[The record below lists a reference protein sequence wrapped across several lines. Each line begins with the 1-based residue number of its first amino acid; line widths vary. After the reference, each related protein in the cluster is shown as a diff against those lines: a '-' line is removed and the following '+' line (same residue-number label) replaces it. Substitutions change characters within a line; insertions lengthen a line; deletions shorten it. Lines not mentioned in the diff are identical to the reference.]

1 MSAAEELP
9 PEALFA
15 ELSKPS
21 PPIRMSRPRP
31 IMVLHELKSTAAA
44 AAEIHRVIFIGIFDT
59 PIYGRCKRI
68 LSTLFN
74 NLEYGKN
81 RPCFPGLQFFHTAA
95 SIGILVAH
103 HSRKEALAERGFRRA
118 E

>member
-31 IMVLHELKSTAAA
+31 IIVLHELKSTAAA

-74 NLEYGKN
+74 ISEHREN
-81 RPCFPGLQFFHTAA
+81 RSCIPGRRFFNA
-95 SIGILVAH
+95 STSIRILVAH
-103 HSRKEALAERGFRRA
+103 HSRKEALAEGGFRRA